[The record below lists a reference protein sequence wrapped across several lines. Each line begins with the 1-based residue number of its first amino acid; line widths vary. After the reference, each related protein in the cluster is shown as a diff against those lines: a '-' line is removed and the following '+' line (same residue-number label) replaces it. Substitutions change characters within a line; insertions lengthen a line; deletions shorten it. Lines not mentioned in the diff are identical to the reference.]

1 MHSLAALP
9 CNIHTGGVEA
19 QLNLA
24 SVPIQALTKD
34 TPMTDVAPPGFTPA
48 PLSSPD
54 RTPAPTG
61 RPLML
66 CLSHLRWG
74 FVYQRPQHLMSR
86 LAQSYDV
93 LFFEEP
99 LFAEHVQ
106 PQLLASQPAHGVTV
120 LVPRLP
126 AGTPHE
132 QVIAMQR
139 DLLDGYLAQHR
150 DAELLLWYLTP
161 MSLAFTDHLHAQV
174 TIFDCMDELSAF
186 MGAPPELIERER
198 QLLARADVMFTGGQS
213 LWEAKRHQHGNAHAM
228 PSSVD
233 IAHFAQ
239 ARALLPDPADQSPI
253 GHPRLGFFGVIDE
266 RFDIQLV
273 DELARQRPQWQIVL
287 IGPVVKIDP
296 QTLPRRANIH
306 YLGAKQYEQLPHYLA
321 GWDVALMPFAI
332 NASTRFISPTKTPEY
347 LAGGRP
353 VVSTPIADV
362 ISGYGTSGVVSIA
375 DTPAAF
381 IAAVERALGAE
392 ARDSV
397 VIQADA
403 ALDGMSWDKTCN
415 AMKEQI
421 ECLR

>member
-1 MHSLAALP
+1 MNDVAQPGSTFASQTHSLRE
-9 CNIHTGGVEA
+9 T
-19 QLNLA
+19 
-24 SVPIQALTKD
+24 
-34 TPMTDVAPPGFTPA
+34 
-48 PLSSPD
+48 
-54 RTPAPTG
+54 APTR

-74 FVYQRPQHLMSR
+74 FVYQRPQHVMSR

-99 LFAEHVQ
+99 VFADHVE
-106 PQLLASQPAHGVTV
+106 PQLQSSHPTEGVTV
-120 LVPRLP
+120 LVPQLP
-126 AGTPHE
+126 AGTSHE
-132 QVIAMQR
+132 DVISMQR
-139 DLLDGYLAQHR
+139 DLLDAYLVQHR
-150 DAELLLWYLTP
+150 YDELLLWYLTP
-161 MSLAFTDHLHAQV
+161 MSLAFTDHLKGQV

-186 MGAPPELIERER
+186 MGAPPELIEKER
-198 QLLARADVMFTGGQS
+198 QLLARADVVFTGGYS
-213 LWEAKRHQHGNAHAM
+213 LWEAKRHQHANAHAM

-233 IAHFAQ
+233 IEHFAQ
-239 ARALLPDPADQSPI
+239 ARALLADPVDQAPI

-266 RFDIQLV
+266 RFDIELV

-296 QTLPRRANIH
+296 QTLPRRSNIH
-306 YLGAKQYEQLPHYLA
+306 YLGAKQYDQLPSYLA
-321 GWDVALMPFAI
+321 GWEVALMPFAI

-362 ISGYGTSGVVSIA
+362 ISGYGDSGAVAIA

-381 IAAVERALGAE
+381 IAAVEQALSAE
-392 ARDSV
+392 ARDR
-397 VIQADA
+397 VIAQADA
-403 ALDGMSWDKTCN
+403 ALDGMSWDKTCA

>member
-1 MHSLAALP
+1 
-9 CNIHTGGVEA
+9 
-19 QLNLA
+19 
-24 SVPIQALTKD
+24 
-34 TPMTDVAPPGFTPA
+34 
-48 PLSSPD
+48 
-54 RTPAPTG
+54 
-61 RPLML
+61 
-66 CLSHLRWG
+66 
-74 FVYQRPQHLMSR
+74 
-86 LAQSYDV
+86 
-93 LFFEEP
+93 
-99 LFAEHVQ
+99 
-106 PQLLASQPAHGVTV
+106 
-120 LVPRLP
+120 
-126 AGTPHE
+126 
-132 QVIAMQR
+132 
-139 DLLDGYLAQHR
+139 
-150 DAELLLWYLTP
+150 
-161 MSLAFTDHLHAQV
+161 
-174 TIFDCMDELSAF
+174 
-186 MGAPPELIERER
+186 
-198 QLLARADVMFTGGQS
+198 
-213 LWEAKRHQHGNAHAM
+213 
-228 PSSVD
+228 
-233 IAHFAQ
+233 AQ
-239 ARALLPDPADQSPI
+239 ARALLPDPSDQAAI

-266 RFDIQLV
+266 RFDIHLV

-375 DTPAAF
+375 HTPAAF

>member
-1 MHSLAALP
+1 MNDVAQPGSTFASQTHSLR
-9 CNIHTGGVEA
+9 EA
-19 QLNLA
+19 
-24 SVPIQALTKD
+24 
-34 TPMTDVAPPGFTPA
+34 
-48 PLSSPD
+48 
-54 RTPAPTG
+54 APTR

-74 FVYQRPQHLMSR
+74 FVYQRPQHVMSR

-99 LFAEHVQ
+99 VFADRVE
-106 PQLLASQPAHGVTV
+106 PQLQSSHPAEGVTV
-120 LVPRLP
+120 LVPQLP

-132 QVIAMQR
+132 DVISMQR
-139 DLLDGYLAQHR
+139 DLLDAYLAQHR
-150 DAELLLWYLTP
+150 HDELLLWYLTP
-161 MSLAFTDHLHAQV
+161 MSLAFTDHLKGQV

-186 MGAPPELIERER
+186 MGAPPELIEKER
-198 QLLARADVMFTGGQS
+198 QLLARADVVFTGGYS
-213 LWEAKRHQHGNAHAM
+213 LWEAKRHQHANAHAM

-233 IAHFAQ
+233 IEHFAQ
-239 ARALLPDPADQSPI
+239 ARALLADPVDQAPI

-266 RFDIQLV
+266 RFDIELV

-296 QTLPRRANIH
+296 QTLPRRSNIH
-306 YLGAKQYEQLPHYLA
+306 YLGAKQYDQLPSYLS
-321 GWDVALMPFAI
+321 GWEVALMPFAI

-362 ISGYGTSGVVSIA
+362 ISGYGDSGAVAIA

-381 IAAVERALGAE
+381 IAAVEQALSAE
-392 ARDSV
+392 ARDR
-397 VIQADA
+397 VIAQADA
-403 ALDGMSWDKTCN
+403 ALDGMSWDKTCA